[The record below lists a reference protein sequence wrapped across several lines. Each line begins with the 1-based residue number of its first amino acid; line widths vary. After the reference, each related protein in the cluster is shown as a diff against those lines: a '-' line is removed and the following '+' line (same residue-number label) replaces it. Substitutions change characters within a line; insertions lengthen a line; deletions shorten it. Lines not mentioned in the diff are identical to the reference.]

1 MSEIITRRVGR
12 VLHVTIDRPAR
23 MNALDLDTLS
33 ELGRVIRTA
42 GDDVRAL
49 VLTGSG
55 RAFCSGADL
64 LSMGK
69 ASPEA
74 VMDTANDAI
83 RAVVEAPVPV
93 VAAVNG
99 PAVGFGVA
107 LACAADLTYASE
119 NAYFALSFTT
129 VGLMPDGGATSLLAA
144 AIGRARVSEMTL
156 LGERVTAEDAA
167 RAGLV
172 ARVLPAPDLSAH
184 VDTVAGRLAAG
195 PRRALELTKRDL
207 VAATLPGLDATLD
220 RERSG
225 QIELMATA
233 DFQEGASAVLAKR
246 PPRFS

>member
-1 MSEIITRRVGR
+1 MSGIGTSRSGG

-23 MNALDLDTLS
+23 MNALDLPTLS

-42 GDDVRAL
+42 DDDVRAV

-64 LSMGK
+64 LAMDDK
-69 ASPEA
+69 SPEA

-83 RAVVEAPVPV
+83 RAIVEAPVPV

-107 LACAADLTYASE
+107 LACAADLTYAAE

-144 AIGRARVSEMTL
+144 AIGRARVSEMAL
-156 LGERVTAEDAA
+156 LGERVSAADAV
-167 RAGLV
+167 RAGLI
-172 ARVLPAPDLSAH
+172 ARTLPAPDLAPH
-184 VDTVAGRLAAG
+184 VAAVSGRLAAG

-225 QIELMATA
+225 QIELMATP
-233 DFQEGASAVLAKR
+233 DFVEGASAVLAKR